1 MDEQTRLEVLREWVL
16 QGLWAQAQ
24 LIPYEE
30 VDELEEVVAEE
41 YRRCRAVVEQERLAM
56 MSALSEEEQELLE
69 ALPSGSGSLI
79 S

>member
-16 QGLWAQAQ
+16 QGIWAQAQ
-24 LIPYEE
+24 LIPYEV
-30 VDELEEVVAEE
+30 VDELDEVVAEE
-41 YRRCRAVVEQERLAM
+41 YRRCRAVVEQERQAM

-69 ALPSGSGSLI
+69 ALPSGLGSLI